1 MSSRSPVPDVL
12 SAEAFCCPPLPSS
25 VITAFVGTMG
35 ESDSSAVFVR
45 THHCLGRCS
54 LLLFFTE
61 PLRPPGYVEHNNVR
75 YAALLDSGAFSQSR
89 LATDPYWRPLEVH
102 DRPAQSILYRS
113 SITSRFRITASL
125 LSGLRLNAIVGLWRS
140 KVSIPAARYA
150 LPGWIPTSF
159 MLSTEPAHASC
170 LWGALSASHFICII
184 ARRFI

>member
-1 MSSRSPVPDVL
+1 MFCQQKL
-12 SAEAFCCPPLPSS
+12 SVVRPFPP
-25 VITAFVGTMG
+25 A
-35 ESDSSAVFVR
+35 
-45 THHCLGRCS
+45 S
-54 LLLFFTE
+54 LLLSSVLWANPTPQRSSFALTIALADAPYCFFFTE

-159 MLSTEPAHASC
+159 MLSTVPAHTSYNK
-170 LWGALSASHFICII
+170 SISII
-184 ARRFI
+184 LNQIFC